1 MAHDLLHRELLAIS
15 SLRLWHAIRA
25 VAVYLVLMRIGKC
38 MWAPHASSIDP
49 VFVTLSK
56 PKVVTSLFGVFEEEK
71 VGRTASFVIGKLTPN

>member
-38 MWAPHASSIDP
+38 MWAPPTSIDP

-56 PKVVTSLFGVFEEEK
+56 PKVVTSLFGVFEEEN